1 MKILPYLLSG
11 LVGGVVF
18 VATGVQAAS
27 PRRSLPAVSQTT
39 PTTLLSPLQSLQ
51 AALPTG
57 RSLHTLQQQIEQLQ
71 RRQYTSLQET
81 GAFFL
86 DLQTGNYLSVNG
98 ETVYPTASMIKVP
111 ILMAL
116 FQAVEAGTVRLD
128 ERLVMTR
135 DVMAGGSGNLRLQ
148 PQGSEF
154 SVLETAT
161 KMITISDNTATNM
174 IIKRLG
180 GVKVLTQQ
188 FRQWGLQQTTLNNY
202 LPDIEGTNVSTPQE
216 LVQILA
222 LLDQPRLLS
231 PQSRAQ
237 ILTIMQQVR
246 DRRLLPSGLGRGAA
260 IAHKTGDIGFILGDT
275 GIVQTPSGKR
285 YLAAILVK
293 SKHAHPSAK
302 DFIRQVS
309 QMVYNYVVQGDPMA
323 AKLPPR
329 S

>member
-1 MKILPYLLSG
+1 MSISKPFSCLLSG
-11 LVGGVVF
+11 L
-18 VATGVQAAS
+18 AS
-27 PRRSLPAVSQTT
+27 GLLVWGASALPSMGR
-39 PTTLLSPLQSLQ
+39 SPLPLAESMRPAPTQALQ

-57 RSLHTLQQQIEQLQ
+57 RSLDGLRQRIEQLHH
-71 RRQYTSLQET
+71 RQYTSLQET
-81 GAFFL
+81 GLFFL

-98 ETVYPTASMIKVP
+98 ATVYPTASMIKVP
-111 ILMAL
+111 ILLAL

-180 GVKVLTQQ
+180 GVQVLTQQ
-188 FRQWGLQQTTLNNY
+188 FRQWGLQQTTLNSY

-222 LLDQPRLLS
+222 LLEQPRFLA
-231 PQSRAQ
+231 QRSRSQ
-237 ILTIMQQVR
+237 ILGMMQQVR
-246 DRRLLPSGLGRGAA
+246 DRRLLPSGLGQGAA

-285 YLAAILVK
+285 YLAAVLVK

-323 AKLPPR
+323 ANLPPR